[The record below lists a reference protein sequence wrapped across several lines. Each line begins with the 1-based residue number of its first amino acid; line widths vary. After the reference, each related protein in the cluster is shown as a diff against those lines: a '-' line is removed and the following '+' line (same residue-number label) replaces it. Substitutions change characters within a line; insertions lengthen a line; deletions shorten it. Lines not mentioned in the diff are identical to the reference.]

1 MAVMEGGSM
10 KTRHAASGSA
20 IRAYISGKIDSKE
33 YFRQVRE
40 STMREVRKELAH
52 PAPKT
57 ANSSSDS

>member
-1 MAVMEGGSM
+1 M

-20 IRAYISGKIDSKE
+20 IREYITGKIDSKE

-40 STMREVRKELAH
+40 STTREVHKELAR

-57 ANSSSDS
+57 DKSSTDS